1 MKSALYG
8 IRKKNNA
15 VALPIWQELLVGVEM
30 ICLKV
35 SPVFWGFGI
44 PPGDGSAV
52 VVVPGFMG
60 TDLYLAEFRAWLK
73 RIGYQP
79 YHSEIGLNAECPNLL
94 IRQRLMP
101 TIEKACRKTRKR
113 VHLVGHSLGGVMA
126 RAVASQ
132 MPDYVASVITM
143 GAPFRR
149 ISAHQS
155 ILHLTELVRAQILM
169 RHGEKVLPDCYTG
182 KCTCAFLE
190 SIAGTIPRSVRQTA
204 IFTKS
209 DGIVDW
215 RVCRTG
221 RASAD
226 FEVSATHLGLMF
238 NPIVYDL
245 VAQRLAAAQ
254 EGRISR
260 ARASAVRAPLSASSI
275 VQIAPGPLRG
285 GAPPALTAGQQPSAS
300 RCI

>member
-1 MKSALYG
+1 MASSLYG
-8 IRKKNNA
+8 IRKRNNP

-30 ICLKV
+30 VCLKV

-60 TDLYLAEFRAWLK
+60 TDLYLGELRAWLT
-73 RIGYQP
+73 RIGYEA
-79 YHSEIGLNAECPNLL
+79 YHSQIGLNAECPNLL
-94 IRQRLMP
+94 IRHRLMP
-101 TIEKACRKTRKR
+101 TIEKAYRKTRRR
-113 VHLVGHSLGGVMA
+113 VHLIGHSLGGVMA

-132 MPDYVASVITM
+132 MPEYVASVITM

-149 ISAHQS
+149 ISAHSS
-155 ILHLTELVRAQILM
+155 ILQLTELVRAQILM
-169 RHGEKVLPDCYTG
+169 RHGRKVLPDCYTG
-182 KCTCAFLE
+182 ACTCAFLQ
-190 SIAGTIPRSVRQTA
+190 SIAGPLPRSVRQTA

-215 RVCRTG
+215 RVCKTG
-221 RASAD
+221 RAAVD
-226 FEVSATHLGLMF
+226 CEVSATHLGLVF

-254 EGRISR
+254 EQPVKQAHGRRRPTES
-260 ARASAVRAPLSASSI
+260 L
-275 VQIAPGPLRG
+275 VQIA
-285 GAPPALTAGQQPSAS
+285 AH
-300 RCI
+300 